1 MASRFLAPHSSD
13 RGLWSRDP
21 FLQLHREVNRLLDD
35 SFRDWGGPGAI
46 GGLIATP
53 RIDVHEE
60 GGRLEVTAE
69 LPGVQ
74 QKDIELRL
82 EDDMLTIRGEKR
94 NERQDRRAHITERS
108 YGSFER
114 SIQLPFAPDPD
125 QVRADFK
132 DGVLT
137 VSVPR
142 QNEQDRSRRI
152 EIGGTAGQRGQ
163 PSSATHEQGGEGDR
177 SAFNFGKDQQSQG
190 SVQEAQAK
198 AE

>member
-1 MASRFLAPHSSD
+1 MASRFLAPYSSD

-21 FLQLHREVNRLLDD
+21 FLQLHREVGRLLDD
-35 SFRDWGGPGAI
+35 SFRDWGGPGAF
-46 GGLIATP
+46 GGLLAAP

-69 LPGVQ
+69 LPGVD

-82 EDDMLTIRGEKR
+82 DDDVLTIRGEKR
-94 NERQDRRAHITERS
+94 NERQDRQAHITERS

-137 VSVPR
+137 IAVPR
-142 QNEQDRSRRI
+142 QDQQERSRRI
-152 EIGGTAGQRGQ
+152 QIGGTAGKQDQPAAQAGQ
-163 PSSATHEQGGEGDR
+163 SDR

-190 SVQEAQAK
+190 SAKEAQTTGG
-198 AE
+198 

>member
-35 SFRDWGGPGAI
+35 SFRDWGGPGAM
-46 GGLIATP
+46 GGLIAAP

-60 GGRLEVTAE
+60 GDRLELTAE
-69 LPGVQ
+69 LPGVD

-82 EDDMLTIRGEKR
+82 DDDMLTIRGEKR
-94 NERQDRRAHITERS
+94 NERQDKRAHITERS

-125 QVRADFK
+125 QVRADFR

-137 VSVPR
+137 IAVPR
-142 QNEQDRSRRI
+142 HNQQERSRRI
-152 EIGGTAGQRGQ
+152 EIGGAAGQRGRA
-163 PSSATHEQGGEGDR
+163 SSAGREQGGQGDR
-177 SAFNFGKDQQSQG
+177 SAFNFGKDQQPQG
-190 SVQEAQAK
+190 SAKEAQTSGG
-198 AE
+198 